1 MKYIVFILFVS
12 FNIEALAL
20 DYIASL
26 YDLSKRDFCSS
37 RVFGLINAFHNG
49 EIADGADIIKVSSDS
64 GNKNIYL
71 LGSKKWENLG
81 TPIKRKIEPN
91 VALEIKKL
99 YKPAP
104 YDTVKKNSDEFELYI
119 RAIERDKRDVGRIYN
134 IKIAGENSNYINLSL
149 FIKEKFYAF
158 QRSANFF
165 SEDEVNIVYSDDVI
179 LNFSNKIKLGTTYI
193 ILEECIANVYDK
205 VPFWGDVPLIGRFF
219 RTEGKS
225 KSIRAICA
233 IEITKE

>member
-20 DYIASL
+20 DYFVSF
-26 YDLSKRDFCSS
+26 YDKPDTTRIL
-37 RVFGLINAFHNG
+37 GLINAFHRG
-49 EIADGADIIKVSSDS
+49 EVVEGVDIIKVSSNS
-64 GNKNIYL
+64 QNKNIYL

-81 TPIKRKIEPN
+81 TPIKRKIEPD

-99 YKPAP
+99 SKPAS
-104 YDTVKKNSDEFELYI
+104 YDSIEKNSGEFELYA

-225 KSIRAICA
+225 KSIRSLCA

>member
-20 DYIASL
+20 DYIVSF
-26 YDLSKRDFCSS
+26 YDKPDTPRIL
-37 RVFGLINAFHNG
+37 GLINAFHRG
-49 EIADGADIIKVSSDS
+49 EVVEGVDIIKVSSNS
-64 GNKNIYL
+64 QNKNVYL

-81 TPIKRKIEPN
+81 TPIKRKIEPD
-91 VALEIKKL
+91 VAVEIKKL
-99 YKPAP
+99 SKPAP
-104 YDTVKKNSDEFELYI
+104 YERIKKNSGEFELYA
-119 RAIERDKRDVGRIYN
+119 RAIEKDKRDVGRIYN

-219 RTEGKS
+219 RTEGTS